1 MHILDPVPGASGSSD
16 ETDLELQGGSDS
28 LGVNGGL

>member
-1 MHILDPVPGASGSSD
+1 MHILDPAPGASGNSG